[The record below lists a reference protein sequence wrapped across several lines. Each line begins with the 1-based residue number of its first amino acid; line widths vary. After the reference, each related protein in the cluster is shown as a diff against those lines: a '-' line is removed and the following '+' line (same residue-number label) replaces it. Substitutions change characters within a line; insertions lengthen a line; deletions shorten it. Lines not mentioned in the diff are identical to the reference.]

1 MPLPSHLLCCQLQ
14 KKHSH
19 SCVQMQMS
27 NSKKKDHSFQEA
39 VLNLHIVKSLFFY
52 HWNILVLQS
61 SSSLLFSSSSLF
73 SFLTFKEIIFFK
85 KSFIQ
90 AKLSK
95 RKNKPVFP
103 LLKTFVLLNI
113 RHMPTKQKLRRL
125 LIRSESRTLDK
136 ICRKKVKALSWRNLG
151 FRLLFSHYGCIESF

>member
-85 KSFIQ
+85 NPSYRQSCQKERINLFFPYWRPLFCSIYVTCQ
-90 AKLSK
+90 LN
-95 RKNKPVFP
+95 KNSEGCWLDQNWGLWIK
-103 LLKTFVLLNI
+103 FV
-113 RHMPTKQKLRRL
+113 
-125 LIRSESRTLDK
+125 E
-136 ICRKKVKALSWRNLG
+136 KKVKALSWRNLG